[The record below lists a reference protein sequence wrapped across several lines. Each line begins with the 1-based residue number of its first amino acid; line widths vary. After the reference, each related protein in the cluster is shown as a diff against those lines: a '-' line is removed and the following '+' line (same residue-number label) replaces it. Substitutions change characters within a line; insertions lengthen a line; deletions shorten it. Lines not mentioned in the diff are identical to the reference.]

1 MICSFWLLP
10 LLPGIHMAEPVAL
23 LFASTGEIFFS
34 FFKFLVIAVSFLLK
48 GVPLMFPV
56 MPI

>member
-1 MICSFWLLP
+1 
-10 LLPGIHMAEPVAL
+10 MAEPVAL

-34 FFKFLVIAVSFLLK
+34 FFKFLVVAVSFLLK